1 MTIRWPSMYRLTSL
15 VLLVIVVSAAGL
27 SAAGIVGFS
36 PEGILATAV
45 LAIAATALPSA
56 LGAVIAKSPAHLE
69 SSVITG
75 LLIALIVPPTLS
87 TIDLIGTSAAGL
99 IAGASKWILAPGGRH
114 VLNPAATG
122 VAIASLTGLSVGFWW
137 VATPAL
143 TPLIIAGGALVAY
156 RSGHSLVVGAFIGL
170 ALVLLLTR
178 LLVSGEPVTESLWL
192 AITSYPVIFMGAFM
206 VSEPL
211 TMATRRVDRL
221 IAAVVMAVITA
232 FPLTVSVGGFGFST
246 SAELALLAGNL
257 VAWALTILRAVRR
270 SASAELVAVTPKSP
284 TVSEYRFRTLSPSP
298 LHMEPG
304 QWVEL
309 DLPHHRPDQRG
320 RRRVMTASRIAPATE
335 REQWSFAITTRH
347 FKPGSSWK
355 RALSQAVPGD
365 RLRVTQIGG
374 DFFPPH
380 ALVGPMLFVAQ
391 GVGITPFVAY
401 LSDAA
406 SRELGLEVT
415 LIAITG
421 PSGHELY
428 PELADIRGVERV
440 VLGSLDELSGA
451 LPAHPDSY
459 GWTGLSGAPSFV
471 RQARSLL
478 RDAGFRSIHTD
489 QFVGY

>member
-1 MTIRWPSMYRLTSL
+1 MYRLTSL
-15 VLLVIVVSAAGL
+15 VLVVIVVAAAGL
-27 SAAGIVGFS
+27 SAAGLVGFS
-36 PEGILATAV
+36 PEGILGTAV
-45 LAIAATALPSA
+45 LAIAATALSSA
-56 LGAVIAKSPAHLE
+56 LGTVVTKSPLHLE

-87 TIDLIGTSAAGL
+87 TVDLIGTSAAGL
-99 IAGASKWILAPGGRH
+99 FAGASKWLLAPGGRH

-143 TPLIIAGGALVAY
+143 TPLIIIGGALVAY

-178 LLVSGEPVTESLWL
+178 LIVSGEPAAESVWL
-192 AITSYPVIFMGAFM
+192 AITSYPVLFMGAFM

-211 TMATRRVDRL
+211 TMATRRIDRL

-232 FPLTVSVGGFGFST
+232 LPLTVSAGGVGIST

-257 VAWALTILRAVRR
+257 VAWVLTILRAVRR
-270 SASAELVAVTPKSP
+270 STAAELVNVTPKSP
-284 TVSEYRFRTLSPSP
+284 TISEYRFKSMSRLQ
-298 LHMEPG
+298 LEPG
-304 QWVEL
+304 QWLEL
-309 DLPHHRPDQRG
+309 HLPHRRPDQRG
-320 RRRVMTASRIAPATE
+320 TRRVMTASQIAPAN
-335 REQWSFAITTRH
+335 EQDTWSFAITTRH
-347 FKPGSSWK
+347 FDPGSSWK
-355 RALSQAVPGD
+355 RALVAAVPGD

-391 GVGITPFVAY
+391 GIGITPFVAY

-406 SRELGLEVT
+406 SRELGVEVT

-421 PSGHELY
+421 TSGHELY
-428 PELADIRGVERV
+428 PELGDIRGVERV
-440 VLGSLDELSGA
+440 ALGSLDELARA

-459 GWTGLSGAPSFV
+459 GWTGVSGAPSFV
-471 RQARSLL
+471 HSARSLL